1 MLSDCCVGSSCC
13 QSHLCQSPCQP
24 ITGYIGP
31 SRLFNHSI
39 SSMLRNG
46 DRSDGRKRLSIS
58 RRQHSSLDDCRDD
71 LVHLRTGMDLL
82 DIGGNNTTSSN
93 KPGSS
98 RAADR
103 VKTSRTTNS
112 APCCADV
119 IDDAQQIFRQ
129 RNEDAETSK
138 GLEQIPFMAPS
149 SSKQIKTNYSDDMQC
164 NFLSP
169 ASCLSTVAV
178 TPLSAVS
185 NSPTLGVQVLYDD
198 DRVALPIISP
208 TNKAI
213 DGTRNNRVDNS
224 TFRQSC
230 IAAIK
235 SPAHHSIVD
244 RTFPILS
251 TRNRSLCNIDEGDA
265 DKVVPSIS
273 SSSEMKDKRGQRVRF
288 SPSLSKC
295 KLEMPAT
302 TTQSSKK
309 PIPDSSAVR
318 KLLRKYRE
326 EARASSSP
334 SQLLSLPNSS
344 RIKMMPTPFG
354 GKAEG
359 DVSMS
364 KRPSA
369 NAGSSS
375 PSPPCSQYSTIARSV
390 YAVSRLEQAK
400 HPQLNLAKT
409 DDTKDQSTVDNFD
422 CYSSPLDLTSQQSC

>member
-1 MLSDCCVGSSCC
+1 
-13 QSHLCQSPCQP
+13 
-24 ITGYIGP
+24 
-31 SRLFNHSI
+31 
-39 SSMLRNG
+39 MLRNG
-46 DRSDGRKRLSIS
+46 DSSDGRKRLGIS
-58 RRQHSSLDDCRDD
+58 RRQHDSLDDCRDD

-82 DIGGNNTTSSN
+82 DIGGNNTSN
-93 KPGSS
+93 KPGPL

-112 APCCADV
+112 APSCADV
-119 IDDAQQIFRQ
+119 IDDAQQIFRK
-129 RNEDAETSK
+129 RAEYAETSK

-169 ASCLSTVAV
+169 ASCPSTVAI

-185 NSPTLGVQVLYDD
+185 YSPTLGVQVLYDD
-198 DRVALPIISP
+198 DRVALPVFSP

-224 TFRQSC
+224 TFRQAC

-235 SPAHHSIVD
+235 SPAHHSVSD

-265 DKVVPSIS
+265 EKVVPSIS
-273 SSSEMKDKRGQRVRF
+273 SSSEMKKDKGGQRVRF

-302 TTQSSKK
+302 TTQNSKK

-334 SQLLSLPNSS
+334 YQLRSLPNSS
-344 RIKMMPTPFG
+344 RIKMIPNPFG

-369 NAGSSS
+369 TCNAGSSS
-375 PSPPCSQYSTIARSV
+375 PSAPCSQYSTIARSV
-390 YAVSRLEQAK
+390 YAVSKLEQAK

-409 DDTKDQSTVDNFD
+409 DDTNCPTKDQSTVDNFD
-422 CYSSPLDLTSQQSC
+422 YYSSPLPSRRIDLTSQQSC